1 MKLLARDRKHNS
13 AKLLL
18 TVPEDFWYIHRI
30 LQEGDIVV
38 GRASRKV
45 LKGSDIVRT
54 TFTATLSVLKSDI
67 SDNSLRISGVTCDDN
82 NDVPKGSHQ
91 SITAS
96 IGDVLTVIKNWGP
109 VDESVLSDCLK
120 SGVVPVLIL
129 IIDRD
134 SALFALT
141 NSGGY
146 SVLAKLRG
154 DVQKKYENVSFKE
167 FFPLVVKKLEDLLKT
182 IRVSNIVVGSPGF
195 WKDEFSKHLPKD
207 LKSRTVFATCS
218 DDGVRGLLEV
228 LKKDDLKSVLR
239 DVRASEE
246 LSVVENFL
254 SLIHKGGRA
263 SYGFVN
269 VKFLAQQGAVEKIVV
284 STKIISKD
292 RAEKRR
298 DVEDLLSLVESFN
311 GSIMI
316 VSSELEGGSILDGLG
331 GIGAFLR
338 WKSD

>member
-13 AKLLL
+13 VKLLL
-18 TVPEDFWYIHRI
+18 TVPEDFWYLHRI

-45 LKGSDIVRT
+45 LKGSDTVRT

-67 SDNSLRISGVTCDDN
+67 SDNSLRISGVTIEDN
-82 NDVPKGSHQ
+82 DDVPKGSHQ
-91 SITAS
+91 SIAAS
-96 IGDVLTVIKNWGP
+96 IGDVLSITKDWGP

-120 SGVVPVLIL
+120 SGTTPVLIL

-146 SVLAKLRG
+146 SILAKLRG
-154 DVQKKYENVSFKE
+154 DVQKKYDGVQFKD
-167 FFPLVVKKLEDLLKT
+167 FFPSVVKKLEEL
-182 IRVSNIVVGSPGF
+182 VNANNVGNVVVGSPGF
-195 WKDEFSKHLPKD
+195 WKDEFSKHLPKN
-207 LKSRTVFATCS
+207 LRSKIVFAACS

-228 LKKDDLKSVLR
+228 LKKQELKSVLR

-246 LSVVENFL
+246 LSVVESFL
-254 SLIHKGGRA
+254 GIIHKGGRA
-263 SYGFVN
+263 SYGFDN
-269 VKFLAQQGAVEKIVV
+269 IKFLAQQGAVEKIIV
-284 STKIISKD
+284 STKIISKG
-292 RAEKRR
+292 RAEKKR
-298 DVEDLLSLVESFN
+298 DVEDLLSLVESLN

-316 VSSELEGGSILDGLG
+316 ISSEYEGGSILDGLG

-338 WKSD
+338 WKAE